1 MDNLKFYQGKG
12 CSACQG
18 LGYHG
23 RIGIYEVL
31 VVDQP
36 VEKMILE
43 KELSEYKARELA
55 KAQGMITMV
64 QDGLLKV
71 IDGITSVDEIFRVAE

>member
-12 CSACQG
+12 CPACQG

-23 RIGIYEVL
+23 RVGIYEVF
-31 VVDQP
+31 VVDKP
-36 VEKMILE
+36 VEQMILA

-55 KAQGMITMV
+55 QKQGMITMV
-64 QDGLLKV
+64 QDGLLKA